1 MRHVTAGR
9 VWLLMI
15 IAGYV
20 FTAGLYAVYTP
31 DWQAPDE
38 PAHYNYIR
46 QIAETGQIPII
57 ELGDWD
63 QAYLDQLKG
72 SAFDPVLLDRL
83 PQIQYEDHQPPL
95 YYLLG
100 APIYTLSNG
109 NLTALRWYSVSLGI
123 GIVLCAFCV
132 GRVIVPAHPPM
143 ALAMAA
149 FIAFL
154 PQHVAILGSV
164 NNDALGWLIADIILL
179 ASLMYVQDSRIRP
192 WMLGLMVGVALVTKA
207 TAYIMAA
214 VALLAVLLRWRRSST
229 APRVL
234 VREAALLLI
243 PALLIGGL
251 WWLRNV
257 DVYGFPDVMGL
268 AAHDAVVIG
277 QPRTAEGIDRLGFSA
292 YVREGLNTT
301 FNSFWGQFG
310 WMGVPLPSRY
320 YLAIQI
326 ALIAAFAGLLIA
338 LLRQRRSA
346 VNPSDEL
353 QSVWIR
359 RDQGLLLGTTAALS
373 VVAFLYYNTEFQ
385 QFQGRYLYPLLIPL
399 AAILALGVDGWR
411 AVIEPLL
418 PSSWRSY
425 WGWITALV
433 FLPMM
438 LFALWLLWRVVVPNL

>member
-1 MRHVTAGR
+1 MRHVTARR
-9 VWLLMI
+9 VWLLII

-46 QIAETGQIPII
+46 QIAETGQIPVI
-57 ELGDWD
+57 EMGDWD

-72 SAFDPVLLDRL
+72 SAFDPVLLDGL

-100 APIYTLSNG
+100 APIYALTHG
-109 NLTALRWYSVSLGI
+109 DLTALRLYSVSLGI
-123 GIVLCAFCV
+123 GIVLCAFLV
-132 GRVIVPAHPPM
+132 GRVIFPARP
-143 ALAMAA
+143 ALAVAMAA
-149 FIAFL
+149 FVAFL
-154 PQHVAILGSV
+154 PQHVAILASV
-164 NNDALGWLIADIILL
+164 NNDALGWLIADTILL
-179 ASLMYVQDSRIRP
+179 ASLIYVRDDRIRP
-192 WMLGLMVGVALVTKA
+192 WMLGVMVGVALIIKA
-207 TAYIMAA
+207 TAYMMAA
-214 VALLAVLLRWRRSST
+214 VALLAVVLRWRRSFT
-229 APRVL
+229 APRVW

-251 WWLRNV
+251 WWLRNL

-268 AAHDAVVIG
+268 AAHDAVVVG

-310 WMGVPLPSRY
+310 WMGVPLPARY

-326 ALIAAFAGLLIA
+326 ALVAASAGWIIA
-338 LLRQRRSA
+338 LLLQKRSTA
-346 VNPSDEL
+346 NPSDEL
-353 QSVWIR
+353 HSAWLR
-359 RDQGLLLGTTAALS
+359 RDQGLLLGATAALA
-373 VVAFLYYNTEFQ
+373 VAAFLYYNTEFQ

-399 AAILALGVDGWR
+399 AVILALGVDGWR
-411 AVIEPLL
+411 AALEPLL
-418 PSSWRSY
+418 PSRWRSY
-425 WGWITALV
+425 WSWITALV